1 MPNGDLSGTPPANG
15 APSALVWH
23 AAQSAARARYRPRAI
38 VSGDALAAGAAAA
51 GDTGVDAVEGVD
63 AAADAGADAGADADA
78 DAAEDGADAF
88 GASAAIALVT
98 SEGIIDVFGLG
109 GCAGPGGLGTFESL
123 HAATSN
129 TAVSHAARAPQRVTR
144 FRLMAYPLISR
155 LILHP

>member
-1 MPNGDLSGTPPANG
+1 LSGTPPANG

-38 VSGDALAAGAAAA
+38 VSGDALAAGAATA
-51 GDTGVDAVEGVD
+51 GDTGVEAVEGVD
-63 AAADAGADAGADADA
+63 AAAGAGA
-78 DAAEDGADAF
+78 DAAEDAADAF